1 MLSTTH
7 PDAMTPDQRLTEVAH
22 ILATAIRRL
31 KEKHNPENISLAKS
45 PNQWPYGKKST
56 KGEIM

>member
-1 MLSTTH
+1 
-7 PDAMTPDQRLTEVAH
+7 MTPEARLTEVAH
-22 ILATAIRRL
+22 ILATAIRRI